1 MSLRVGLAL
10 GDRRSFAARVLALSA
25 LVALVAASFALR
37 DLVSEAAPSSSGGGA
52 QLLVS
57 AFLSEVGS
65 LIDAW
70 LVPVWLLTAAGA
82 FVVSVDSARS
92 FRGTSALLGELGG
105 EGAAAAAVLAL
116 RALLLSAVA
125 FVLGLSLGVVASQV
139 VFRALLVLLGA
150 PYYVPA
156 LTPLSLAIAAALAFS
171 AMLAGSGASALLDAR
186 RRSG

>member
-37 DLVSEAAPSSSGGGA
+37 DLVSQAAPTSAGGA

-70 LVPVWLLTAAGA
+70 LVPVWLLTATGA
-82 FVVSVDSARS
+82 FVVSLDSARS
-92 FRGTSALLGELGG
+92 FRGTAALLGELGG
-105 EGAAAAAVLAL
+105 EGATAAAVLAL

-139 VFRALLVLLGA
+139 VFRAILVLLGA
-150 PYYVPA
+150 HYYVPA
-156 LTPLSLAIAAALAFS
+156 LTPLSVAVTAALAFS